1 MTLPVLAVDVLGVGL
16 IGPGLPSWAH
26 GAARLRE
33 PSTWSAAPTV
43 VPAPRCLPPTE
54 SRRAGPVVRAALAAA
69 EQACAAAGVEP
80 ASLATVFTSSTGEPA
95 NCHALC
101 EALAARE
108 RFVSPTRFTNSVHN
122 AAAGYWHIA
131 QHSTRPSASLGA
143 YDASF
148 AAGLLEAVTQCVA
161 GAEAVLLVATDVPYP
176 QPLHA
181 LRPLSDSFSLALV
194 LAPAGAAASPSAPA
208 PALLGRIE
216 VAADGMRAPTACGHA
231 GLDAVRESIPAAR
244 GLPLLQALLAPASSQ
259 VVVPGLE
266 GWSLVATVQPR

>member
-1 MTLPVLAVDVLGVGL
+1 MTPALAVDVLGVGL
-16 IGPGLPSWAH
+16 IGPGLSGWEQ

-33 PSTWSAAPTV
+33 PSTWTLAPTV
-43 VPAPRCLPPTE
+43 VPTPRCLPPTE
-54 SRRAGPVVRAALAAA
+54 GRRAGPVVKAALAAA
-69 EQACAAAGVEP
+69 EQACEAAGVAP

-101 EALAARE
+101 EALAAAE

-131 QHSTRPSASLGA
+131 QHSTRPSVSLGA

-148 AAGLLEAVTQCVA
+148 AAGLFEAAIQSA
-161 GAEAVLLVATDVPYP
+161 AADERVLLVATDVPYP

-181 LRPLSDSFSLALV
+181 VRPLSDSFSLALV
-194 LAPAGAAASPSAPA
+194 LAPARPASAGATAAPGG
-208 PALLGRIE
+208 LGRIGL
-216 VAADGMRAPTACGHA
+216 AADAGRVPTRCGHA

-244 GLPLLQALLAPASSQ
+244 ALPLLQALLAPAAVQ
-259 VVVPGLE
+259 VVVPGFDD
-266 GWSLVATVQPR
+266 WSLIATVQPR

>member
-1 MTLPVLAVDVLGVGL
+1 MTPPVLAVDVLGVGL
-16 IGPGLPSWAH
+16 IGPGLPSWAD

-33 PSTWSAAPTV
+33 PSTWSAAPTA

-54 SRRAGPVVRAALAAA
+54 GRRAGPVVKAALAAA

-131 QHSTRPSASLGA
+131 QHSTRPSVSLGA

-194 LAPAGAAASPSAPA
+194 LAPAAPSAPA
-208 PALLGRIE
+208 GLGRVEITT
-216 VAADGMRAPTACGHA
+216 DGERAPTRCGHA

-244 GLPLLQALLAPASSQ
+244 VLPLLQALLAPASSQ
-259 VVVPGLE
+259 VVVPGLD
-266 GWSLVATVQPR
+266 GCSLVVTANPR